1 MPNKIS
7 ISIDIALPVL
17 QPPCVLTAHAYL
29 GPTPIALPPPIAVN
43 IGLATELS
51 VPMFWPPGMGMGQNK
66 LTTTVVHK
74 GFSIVQAGHDCGTCI
89 LHVQN
94 LPGPLNT
101 LTLLH
106 IPFSSRKINFSTS
119 SVLAQ
124 GKPIACATMISWP
137 PAPMTVC
144 MDPIS
149 PPLSSAPTSHIN
161 TVVVTMTWGDIILG
175 WGTIAVNMLLEYVFY
190 KAGGPA
196 SSPGNVLSDLWG
208 AFGKKA
214 LGSALGGGSP
224 GEWAAKQAVAV
235 GTGLARLALTDG
247 PADVK
252 IAVGS
257 PFFGFEVGGTRDANG
272 NYGAVAGVRSANR
285 SGEVSWD
292 SKGTH
297 WKKEQ
302 GGFSTT
308 TSQTEKGS
316 QPDASYSTDTGSW
329 GAPL

>member
-7 ISIDIALPVL
+7 ISNDIAIANL
-17 QPPCVLTAHAYL
+17 QPPWIFTAHSYL
-29 GPTPIALPPPIAVN
+29 GPTPPAVPPPIAVN
-43 IGLATELS
+43 IGLATEIP

-74 GFSIVQAGHDCGTCI
+74 GLSIVQAGHDCGTLI
-89 LHVQN
+89 VHVQI

-124 GKPIACATMISWP
+124 GKPIACATMISLP

-149 PPLSSAPTSHIN
+149 PPIASAPTSHLN
-161 TVVVTMTWGDIILG
+161 TVVVTMTWGDIALG
-175 WGTIAVNMLLEYVFY
+175 WGTIAANMLLEYLFRS
-190 KAGGPA
+190 KGPNRSVVDA
-196 SSPGNVLSDLWG
+196 IWSK
-208 AFGKKA
+208 FGKA
-214 LGSALGGGSP
+214 VLGKALGGGSP
-224 GEWAAKQAVAV
+224 GEWAAKQGLAVA
-235 GTGLARLALTDG
+235 TGLARLALTDG

-285 SGEVSWD
+285 SGEVSYD
-292 SKGTH
+292 SKGAH

-308 TSQTEKGS
+308 TSQTEQGS
-316 QPDASYSTDTGSW
+316 QPDSSHSWDRGSW

>member
-7 ISIDIALPVL
+7 ISNDIALPVL
-17 QPPCVLTAHAYL
+17 QPPCIFTAHSYL
-29 GPTPIALPPPIAVN
+29 GPTPPALPPPLAVN
-43 IGLATELS
+43 IGLATEIP

-74 GFSIVQAGHDCGTCI
+74 NLSIVQAGHDCGTLI
-89 LHVQN
+89 IHVQI

-149 PPLSSAPTSHIN
+149 PPLSSAPTSHLN
-161 TVVVTMTWGDIILG
+161 TVVVVMTWGDIILG
-175 WGTIAVNMLLEYVFY
+175 WGTIAANMLLEYIFRP
-190 KAGGPA
+190 KGGPNMGSA
-196 SSPGNVLSDLWG
+196 LNALWG
-208 AFGKKA
+208 EFGQAA
-214 LGSALGGGSP
+214 LGKALGGGNL
-224 GEWAAKQAVAV
+224 GEWAAKQ
-235 GTGLARLALTDG
+235 GLAVLTGVARMALTDG

-257 PFFGFEVGGTRDANG
+257 PFFGVEAGVTRDANG
-272 NYGAVAGVRSANR
+272 NYGVVAGARSANR
-285 SGEVSWD
+285 SGEASYD
-292 SKGTH
+292 STGAH
-297 WKKEQ
+297 WKREQ
-302 GGFSTT
+302 GGTSTT
-308 TSQTEKGS
+308 TSQTEAGS
-316 QPDASYSTDTGSW
+316 QPDSSYSTDTGSW

>member
-7 ISIDIALPVL
+7 ISNDIALANMH
-17 QPPCVLTAHAYL
+17 PPWIFTAHSYL

-43 IGLATELS
+43 IGLATEIP

-74 GFSIVQAGHDCGTCI
+74 GLSIVQAGHDCGTLI
-89 LHVQN
+89 VHVQI

-124 GKPIACATMISWP
+124 GKPIACATMISLP

-149 PPLSSAPTSHIN
+149 PPIASAPTSHLN
-161 TVVVTMTWGDIILG
+161 TVVVTMTWGDIALG
-175 WGTIAVNMLLEYVFY
+175 WGTIAANMLLEYLFRS
-190 KAGGPA
+190 KGPNRSVVDA
-196 SSPGNVLSDLWG
+196 IWSKFGTAVL
-208 AFGKKA
+208 GK
-214 LGSALGGGSP
+214 ALGGGSP
-224 GEWAAKQAVAV
+224 GEWAAKQGLAVA
-235 GTGLARLALTDG
+235 TGLARLALTDG

-285 SGEVSWD
+285 SGEVSYD
-292 SKGTH
+292 SKGAH

-302 GGFSTT
+302 GGMSTT
-308 TSQTEKGS
+308 TSQTEQGS
-316 QPDASYSTDTGSW
+316 QPDSSHSWDTGSW

>member
-7 ISIDIALPVL
+7 ISNDIALPVL
-17 QPPCVLTAHAYL
+17 QPPCVFTAHSYL
-29 GPTPIALPPPIAVN
+29 GPTPPALPPPIAVN
-43 IGLATELS
+43 IGLATEIP

-74 GFSIVQAGHDCGTCI
+74 GLSIVQAGHDCGTCI
-89 LHVQN
+89 IHVQI

-119 SVLAQ
+119 SVQAQ

-144 MDPIS
+144 MEPVS
-149 PPLSSAPTSHIN
+149 PPLSSAPTSHLN

-224 GEWAAKQAVAV
+224 GEWLAKQAVAV

-247 PADVK
+247 AADVK
-252 IAVGS
+252 ISVGS
-257 PFFGFEVGGTRDANG
+257 PFFGGEAGVTRDANG
-272 NYGAVAGVRSANR
+272 NYGVVAGARSANR
-285 SGEVSWD
+285 SGEVSHD
-292 SKGTH
+292 STGSH

-302 GGFSTT
+302 GGMSTT
-308 TSQTEKGS
+308 TSQTEQGS
-316 QPDASYSTDTGSW
+316 QPDSSYSTDTGSW